1 MIVGSGNDRSG
12 GSRAAGEVEYVV
24 LAGDTGTTRVELTIR
39 ALLAGPLA
47 QFGRT
52 GIVEDLVARMTER
65 FAANLEARLSGDV
78 AAGDNKPLEVASLF
92 WSVVAARV
100 RKLLAKLFGGAHR

>member
-1 MIVGSGNDRSG
+1 MIVGSGNDRSS

-24 LAGDTGTTRVELTIR
+24 LAGDPEMTRVELTIR

-52 GIVEDLVARMTER
+52 GIVEDLVARMTGR
-65 FAANLEARLSGDV
+65 FATNLEARLSGDV
-78 AAGDNKPLEVASLF
+78 ATGDNKPLEVTSLF
-92 WSVVAARV
+92 WSVVTARV
-100 RKLLAKLFGGAHR
+100 RKLLADLFGRAHR